1 MQVEVEVDLMVQTF
15 LQVNLKEEQAGEE
28 MEQVDHQD
36 NKQLQEQ
43 LIQVE
48 VEVVEEKVMHHL
60 EVVLV

>member
-36 NKQLQEQ
+36 YKQLQEQ